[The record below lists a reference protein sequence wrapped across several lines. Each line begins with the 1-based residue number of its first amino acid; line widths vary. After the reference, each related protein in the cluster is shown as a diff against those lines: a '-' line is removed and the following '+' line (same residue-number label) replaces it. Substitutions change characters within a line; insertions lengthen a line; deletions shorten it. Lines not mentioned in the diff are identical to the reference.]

1 MKQIISHAAASA
13 VGMGVGIALIAF
25 LDHDEKHEVSGD
37 GGAPLPNQRSRASSA
52 NHATVRSQPGR
63 EETLPDL
70 LAAPD
75 KPDKAKLTDWLDAFV
90 GDARATA
97 EAQATVGM
105 LTGDPDLV
113 RKAIASDPSNPFLL
127 FMGSTFGKMPEAE
140 RLDLARRA
148 AAADPENAAA
158 TYVLAERL
166 FAAGDPKEAL
176 RLLTQAADLPRLD
189 DFRTKSAFLAEEAL
203 VGAGTHETTAKLAS
217 WINARYPFG
226 LSELEK
232 LADSVNSSRGT
243 MSPEEA
249 SSAAAAIASMGRR
262 IGDRADA
269 DSGFIIDGLIGLRL
283 QKATLAA
290 LPDDAPSTY
299 QGLTVS
305 EARVYLEDESR
316 RLKEEIGR
324 MPDLPQVI
332 ASHPEL
338 MGGYTDRVRTLGEL
352 EANRWLNQRMGG
364 TQE

>member
-25 LDHDEKHEVSGD
+25 LDRDEKHEVSGD
-37 GGAPLPNQRSRASSA
+37 GHIPPPNQRSRAISA
-52 NHATVRSQPGR
+52 HPGADR
-63 EETLPDL
+63 ISAGRDDTSLDL
-70 LAAPD
+70 LAVPD
-75 KPDKAKLTDWLDAFV
+75 RAKLTDWLDTFH

-176 RLLTQAADLPRLD
+176 RLLTQAADLPRMD
-189 DFRTKSAFLAEEAL
+189 DFRAKSAFLADEAF
-203 VGAGTHETTAKLAS
+203 VGAGSHETTAKLAS
-217 WINARYPFG
+217 SASAASPYGWKLIG
-226 LSELEK
+226 
-232 LADSVNSSRGT
+232 LADSVNSSRGS
-243 MSPEEA
+243 MSPEE
-249 SSAAAAIASMGRR
+249 SSAASAAIASMGRR
-262 IGDRADA
+262 IGDRAD
-269 DSGFIIDGLIGLRL
+269 SGFIGDRMFGLRL
-283 QKATLAA
+283 QKATLAG
-290 LPDDAPSTY
+290 LPDDAPSPY
-299 QGLTVS
+299 QGLTVA
-305 EARVYLEDESR
+305 EARGYLEDESR
-316 RLKEEIGR
+316 RLKEEIR
-324 MPDLPQVI
+324 HMPDLMQVI

-338 MGGYTDRVRTLGEL
+338 MGGFTDRLRTLGEL
-352 EANRWLNQRMGG
+352 EAYRWLNQRMGK
-364 TQE
+364 TQD